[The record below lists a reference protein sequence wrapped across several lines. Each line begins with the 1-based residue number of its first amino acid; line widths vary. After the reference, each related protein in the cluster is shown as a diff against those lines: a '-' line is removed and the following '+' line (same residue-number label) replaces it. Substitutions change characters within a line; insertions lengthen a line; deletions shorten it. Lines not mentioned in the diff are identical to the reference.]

1 MVTNSMIQ
9 SNYRLGLMVMAVAAV
24 SFGSS
29 YALINPQTVETNDST
44 DGSFVNGHVDLVVR
58 DGETGEIKAY
68 RQSDND
74 ILNVGMQVLAVQL
87 FGANGTST
95 GALSHIGIGTDG
107 TAPAGTQTGVI
118 TAVTN
123 CARVATTDIDVPG
136 TADPATV
143 IVTSTAQIDAAADV
157 DCAVSGIQEAAIYND
172 LTAGQAFARN
182 TFASV
187 TLAGTD
193 TLDITWTF
201 TFTDT

>member
-1 MVTNSMIQ
+1 MKQ
-9 SNYRLGLMVMAVAAV
+9 SNYKLGLMVIAVAAV

-29 YALINPQTVETNDST
+29 FAMFNPETVEQNAQSET
-44 DGSFVNGHVDLVVR
+44 SFINGHVDLVVR

-74 ILNVGMQVLAVQL
+74 ILNVGMEMLAVEL
-87 FGANGTST
+87 FGSNGTST
-95 GALSHIGIGTDG
+95 AALSHIGIGTDG

-118 TAVTN
+118 TAVPS
-123 CARVATTDIDVPG
+123 CARVGTTDLSFEG
-136 TADPATV
+136 AGDPATV
-143 IVTSTAQIDAAADV
+143 IVTSTAQVDAGADSN
-157 DCAVSGIQEAAIYND
+157 CAVSGIQEAAIYND
-172 LTAGQAFARN
+172 ISAGEAFARN
-182 TFASV
+182 VFSAV

>member
-1 MVTNSMIQ
+1 
-9 SNYRLGLMVMAVAAV
+9 MAVAAV

-29 YALINPQTVETNDST
+29 FALFNPETTEQNAPSEQ
-44 DGSFVNGHVDLVVR
+44 SFISGHVDLVVR

-74 ILNVGMQVLAVQL
+74 ILNVGMEVLGVEL

-95 GALSHIGIGTDG
+95 GALSHIGVGTDG
-107 TAPAGTQTGVI
+107 TAPAGTQSGVI
-118 TAVTN
+118 AAVTD
-123 CARVATTDIDVPG
+123 CARVGTTDIQVPG
-136 TADPATV
+136 TGDPATTV
-143 IVTSTAQIDAAADV
+143 VTSTAQIDAGADA

-172 LTAGQAFARN
+172 LTAGEAFARN
-182 TFASV
+182 IFSSV